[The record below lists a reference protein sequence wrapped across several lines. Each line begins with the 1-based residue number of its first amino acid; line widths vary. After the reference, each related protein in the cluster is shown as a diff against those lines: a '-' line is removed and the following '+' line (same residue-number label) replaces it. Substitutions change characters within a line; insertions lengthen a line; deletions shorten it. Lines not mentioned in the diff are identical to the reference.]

1 MKKTNARWI
10 ITLGILIAAEI
21 ILNRFFSV
29 NTWNLKIG
37 FSFVPV
43 VLAAILYGPLSGGI
57 VGGLGDFL
65 GAILFPV
72 GPYFPGFT
80 ITAFFIGASV
90 GIFLHH
96 RKSVVRIVSVVTVN
110 QLCFSLLLNT
120 VWIGILYNSPF
131 VPLLFS
137 RVVQCIILAPVQI
150 VVIGLLVPALHSRR
164 GGVST

>member
-80 ITAFFIGASV
+80 ITAFFIVASFFC
-90 GIFLHH
+90 G
-96 RKSVVRIVSVVTVN
+96 T
-110 QLCFSLLLNT
+110 
-120 VWIGILYNSPF
+120 
-131 VPLLFS
+131 
-137 RVVQCIILAPVQI
+137 
-150 VVIGLLVPALHSRR
+150 
-164 GGVST
+164 